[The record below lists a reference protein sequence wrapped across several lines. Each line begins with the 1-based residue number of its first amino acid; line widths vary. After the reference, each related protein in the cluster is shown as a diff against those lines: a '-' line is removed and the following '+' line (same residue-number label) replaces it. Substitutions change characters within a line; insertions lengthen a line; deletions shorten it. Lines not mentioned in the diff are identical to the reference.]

1 MPARPSSSGAAA
13 ALPAPATAPL
23 AGAVARRARS
33 RRARSL
39 QRFIATVVTL
49 AALAAA
55 LDVLAIPLDRLPGI
69 AGRMAEVL
77 ARRYWPPEIA
87 HVSRPDYLRAFL
99 QTLQMSF
106 AATAVGLVLAA
117 PLAWLAAFNVSPARR
132 LGHPLARLAL
142 TAARSVHEMVW
153 TILLVSIVGFGMLAG
168 TLALTIFCVG
178 FAGKLFAEAVE
189 SIDPGPVEAIRATG
203 AGPLQIMLFAVL
215 PQVRVAWAGIAV
227 YTWDAV
233 FRAATIIGFFGAGGM
248 GTFLRESVQR
258 VESQQVAAIILS
270 IVAVVVA
277 AELLSSWTRAWIAD
291 AAA

>member
-1 MPARPSSSGAAA
+1 MRARPSSDGTAA
-13 ALPAPATAPL
+13 ALPAPASPGTAV
-23 AGAVARRARS
+23 ARRTRARRARS
-33 RRARSL
+33 L
-39 QRFIATVVTL
+39 ERFVATVVAL

-55 LDVLAIPLDRLPGI
+55 LDALEIPLDRLPGV

-77 ARRYWPPEIA
+77 ARRYWPPELA

-106 AATAVGLVLAA
+106 AGTAVGLALAA

-153 TILLVSIVGFGMLAG
+153 TILLVGIFGFGMLAG
-168 TLALTIFCVG
+168 TLALTLFCVG

-189 SIDPGPVEAIRATG
+189 AIDPGPVEAIRATG
-203 AGPLQIMLFAVL
+203 AGHLQVLLFAVL

-277 AELLSSWTRAWIAD
+277 AELLSSWARGRIAD